1 MEILTVLIYIV
12 GVVISWVSFYYVVK
26 AAIRNGIKEAKIDEG
41 NIKLNTN
48 NYKTSTPTLQANKE
62 QIKLQEKYE
71 RGEISLDVY
80 QSEWNKLS

>member
-12 GVVISWVSFYYVVK
+12 GVVISWVIFYYVVK